1 MPSKSP
7 KSPKSPKSHTQPT
20 HRRTGA
26 MCFDPT
32 VAEIDAA
39 EIDAAE
45 IDAAVQ
51 AVSYAL
57 SKLVVSTTN
66 YFNKSR

>member
-39 EIDAAE
+39 EIDAA
-45 IDAAVQ
+45 VQ